1 MLDFEIRI
9 QKDKEEVT
17 EVDKKLFCQ
26 VNVWIETEDGLQE
39 WLDTFADDPAFL
51 TQSLYVNLLDGVD
64 SEQTRE
70 TIGTFCGQYPEN
82 ASGYAMPQQSYAV
95 CYNMVRGSA
104 ENFAWVNY
112 TTTATS
118 LKASGLA
125 KMQEKIGGNGET
137 GIWSFYPVGLLPNGK
152 TKAYL
157 PFAAKDRHHSD
168 EEFSRFS
175 MYLPGYL
182 IRSDLVRSAGFDEN
196 APEDADVQFL
206 VRAIMEGK
214 DYVLTKIPLKTAEPF
229 ENDYYNYRRQ
239 YNPAWYTRTLREV
252 YLPLLKA
259 HPDSSFAQAM
269 AMYQISIRFACN
281 RNDRSKNLLQGEALD
296 RFFETVSQVLELV
309 DDSIAVTYNMNRMKM
324 LPKYMGLVFLRLKYR
339 DPELMPVIS
348 VEDAAVGAYTAMH
361 HEAKLDNHTTLRAA
375 ITCLDYNK
383 RTKELVIDGRLTNA
397 YVFDYD
403 QIRCQLVMGDRRI
416 DAVPTRVY
424 SLDKY
429 FGISMYRDYTF
440 QVRISADEM
449 RAGST
454 LAIRFRCGE
463 VERSL
468 PLTFP
473 RMESRLTDRFPHSYW
488 NFGNYMMT
496 LDLQNNR
503 IRVNAR
509 KGIRT
514 LLQELKLYTDFIRYT
529 PKSGMVRALKSIM
542 LRMAYWATKPL
553 FRKKQVWLTFDQ
565 LFKGGDNGEYF
576 FRYVSDHHAD
586 AVDMYYVANA
596 NCADYQRL
604 QKKYKKLLPFNSLKE
619 KLVALHTD
627 CVFATRVDVKQ
638 YCGFGPQLEY
648 YHRGLIN
655 YDVFCLQHGLTIQRI
670 AQYQNRLF
678 DNTKLYFCVSPNEIE
693 NLSHPVYGYDPEM
706 LLMTGAPR
714 YDGLVNDDQK
724 QILIAPTWRRNVTA
738 GTNRKGHQHEYSINF
753 KETEYY
759 RIYNGLINNRK
770 LIDCARETGYRI
782 IYLVHPILSPQVG
795 DFKGPEQ
802 VTILGGAG
810 GNVSYEKMMCQSSLM
825 LTDHSGIQFDFA
837 SMRKPLVY
845 YHPDTLPPQYDA
857 GGMNYETQAFGPVCR
872 NEEEVVEALCR
883 AMRSNCVME
892 EKYRARADAFFT
904 FDDHDNCKRVFEAA
918 VKHQGL
924 EGKGK

>member
-1 MLDFEIRI
+1 M
-9 QKDKEEVT
+9 
-17 EVDKKLFCQ
+17 EVDEKRFCQ
-26 VNVWIETEDGLQE
+26 VNVWIETEDDLKQ
-39 WLDTFADDPAFL
+39 WLEAFADDEEFL
-51 TQSLYVNLLDGVD
+51 KESLYMNLLDSVD
-64 SEQTRE
+64 SEQTGE
-70 TIGTFCGQYPEN
+70 ALEAFHAKYPDN
-82 ASGYAMPQQSYAV
+82 VSVYAMPGSGYAA
-95 CYNMVRGSA
+95 CYNKVRASA
-104 ENFAWVNY
+104 EAFECVNF
-112 TTTATS
+112 TTTAAF
-118 LKASGLA
+118 LKASDLEKMEDKIDGRWNTGL
-125 KMQEKIGGNGET
+125 
-137 GIWSFYPVGLLPNGK
+137 WSFYPMGLQPNGK
-152 TKAYL
+152 VKAYL
-157 PFAAKDRHHSD
+157 PFPAADHRQSSGKYN
-168 EEFSRFS
+168 RFS

-182 IRSDLVRSAGFDEN
+182 IRSDLLSELSFDEN
-196 APEDADVQFL
+196 APEDADVLFL
-206 VRAIMEGK
+206 ARAILRSDEF
-214 DYVLTKIPLKTAEPF
+214 VLTKVPLKTQEPF

-239 YNPAWYTRTLREV
+239 YDPAWYTRTLREC
-252 YLPLLKA
+252 YLPFLREN
-259 HPDSSFAQAM
+259 PGSPFAM
-269 AMYQISIRFACN
+269 AMAVYQLSVRFACN
-281 RNDRSKNLLQGEALD
+281 RNDRSKNLLQGQALED
-296 RFFETVSQVLELV
+296 FFRAVSEVLELV
-309 DDSIAVTYNMNRMKM
+309 DDNIAAAYNMNSMKM

-339 DPELMPVIS
+339 DPELMPAVAVAGNS
-348 VEDAAVGAYTAMH
+348 SYAAVHGKAL
-361 HEAKLDNHTTLRAA
+361 LDTQNTLKAAVTCMDYDKRA
-375 ITCLDYNK
+375 
-383 RTKELVIDGRLTNA
+383 KELVIDGRLTNA

-403 QIRCQLVMGDRRI
+403 KICCQLIMGDKTVTAER
-416 DAVPTRVY
+416 TQVY

-429 FGISMYRDYTF
+429 FGISMYKDYTF
-440 QVRISADEM
+440 QFRV
-449 RAGST
+449 ST
-454 LAIRFRCGE
+454 KLLKKGASLAIRFRYEGL
-463 VERSL
+463 SIDL

-473 RMESRLTDRFPHSYW
+473 RMESRLTELFPHSYW
-488 NFGNYMMT
+488 NFSKYMMT
-496 LDLQNNR
+496 LDLPKNR
-503 IRVNAR
+503 MRLNAR
-509 KGIRT
+509 KAGKV
-514 LLQELKLYTDFIRYT
+514 LLQELKLYTDFVRY
-529 PKSGMVRALKSIM
+529 SSRAEISRAVKSIL
-542 LRMAYWATKPL
+542 LRMAYWATKPF

-576 FRYVSDHHAD
+576 FRYVSDNHAD
-586 AVDMYYVANA
+586 AVDMYYVANS

-619 KLVALHTD
+619 KLVALHAD

-648 YHRGLIN
+648 YHRGLLN

-693 NLSHPVYGYDPEM
+693 NLRHPVYGYDPET

-759 RIYNGLINNRK
+759 RIYNGLINNQK

-795 DFKGPEQ
+795 DFHGPDQ

-810 GNVSYEKMMCQSSLM
+810 GDVSYEKMMCQSSLM

-883 AMRSNCVME
+883 AMRGNCVME
-892 EKYRARADAFFT
+892 QKYRDRADAFFA

-924 EGKGK
+924 EV